1 MGSPGSEGRTVPGLE
16 AELQFQAGT
25 KHTAG
30 AVAGETDGAAA
41 VSAGVPGVLEAQ
53 EQPDQVERML
63 LKGSVQLQPQQT
75 GSAETTAGPELP
87 GSSAVDKHKST

>member
-1 MGSPGSEGRTVPGLE
+1 MGSPGSEGRTAPGLG

-41 VSAGVPGVLEAQ
+41 VSAGVPGVLVAQ
-53 EQPDQVERML
+53 EQPD
-63 LKGSVQLQPQQT
+63 
-75 GSAETTAGPELP
+75 
-87 GSSAVDKHKST
+87 